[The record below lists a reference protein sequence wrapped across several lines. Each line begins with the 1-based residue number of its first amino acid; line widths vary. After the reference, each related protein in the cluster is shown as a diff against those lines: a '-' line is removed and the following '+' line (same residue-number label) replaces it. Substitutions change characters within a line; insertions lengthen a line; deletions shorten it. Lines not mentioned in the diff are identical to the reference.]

1 MDNKTLLGA
10 IAFIAIVVLA
20 ATFFQAASATAENP
34 DWVYIKT
41 ITGKGTESQNIDVD
55 AFVPSGYHWGVRGR
69 YTAAGTASLVLFYAG
84 SKSQDSIEGGKGIGT
99 YIVNLDPSRSRD
111 HGQGPL
117 KVTAVNTISYEL
129 NFYYD
134 ANLGNQTQSAT
145 PTTLPTP
152 TPTSNPAFPFNQS
165 DELFG
170 VAVFVVVVAVVAV
183 VLVRRRTSLRDS
195 K

>member
-20 ATFFQAASATAENP
+20 ATFLQAASATAENP

-55 AFVPSGYHWGVRGR
+55 AFVPTGYHWGVRGR
-69 YTAAGTASLVLFYAG
+69 YTASGTASLALSYAG
-84 SKSQDSIEGGKGIGT
+84 NNPQDHIEGGGIGT

-117 KVTAVNTISYEL
+117 KVTAINTKSYEL

-145 PTTLPTP
+145 PTALPTP
-152 TPTSNPAFPFNQS
+152 TPTSNPAFPLDQS
-165 DELFG
+165 AELVA
-170 VAVFVVVVAVVAV
+170 VAVFVLVVVVVAV
-183 VLVRRRTSLRDS
+183 VLVRRRTSLRE
-195 K
+195 